1 MWDYFREPQ
10 LDLKVK
16 NKVEG
21 PLEVKNIME
30 RNYYFVSEHARDVS
44 NPMFWGMANH
54 LGRFLG
60 ASGPSEGQEQVGGA
74 VGGEAQVLNIPQ
86 T

>member
-1 MWDYFREPQ
+1 
-10 LDLKVK
+10 
-16 NKVEG
+16 
-21 PLEVKNIME
+21 
-30 RNYYFVSEHARDVS
+30 
-44 NPMFWGMANH
+44 MFWGMANH